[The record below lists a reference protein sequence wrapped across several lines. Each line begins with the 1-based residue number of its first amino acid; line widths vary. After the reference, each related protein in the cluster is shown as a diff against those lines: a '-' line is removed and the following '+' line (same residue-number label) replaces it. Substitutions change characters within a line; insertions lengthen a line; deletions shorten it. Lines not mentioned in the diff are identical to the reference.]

1 MWRAMYHRPW
11 NLLVYAIAVVA
22 LTIDLRLHT
31 NVPVYFIA
39 VVFVFWDLGYFF
51 SAEAFTGRDA
61 DNVLSVVTLGRQY
74 MSWYMA
80 FFGIFFSLLLTG
92 EATSRKAFMQIA
104 AKAQV
109 TPVSLLIPFLFVA
122 MSGLFIPIQLKSR
135 PSKHGSDDISLSLKG
150 LLLVVTFSQKMAT
163 FLLAHC
169 IGRLI
174 LAVSA

>member
-1 MWRAMYHRPW
+1 MWHGMYHRPW

-22 LTIDLRLHT
+22 LAVDLRRHT
-31 NVPVYFIA
+31 LIPVYFIA
-39 VVFVFWDLGYFF
+39 IVFVIWDMGYFF
-51 SAEAFTGRDA
+51 SKEAFTGRDA

-92 EATSRKAFMQIA
+92 DVASRKAFLQLA

-109 TPVSLLIPFLFVA
+109 PPISLLIPFLFVA

-135 PSKHGSDDISLSLKG
+135 PSRHGSDDISWSLKA
-150 LLLVVTFSQKMAT
+150 LLMVVTFSQKMAT

-174 LAVSA
+174 LAVNG